1 MEKQYIYAGLA
12 IVLFILV
19 VLVILHHRE
28 GFKEE
33 RYKLIIPPN
42 GTLIS
47 KTQSEY
53 GSDMPN
59 YTVDQATEIYKRGL
73 DVVNAYK
80 KSDYKNWEE
89 SQLGVGFQDLIT
101 AIMFAPHKADELTTG
116 LDTFN
121 NNRVI
126 AAANISSLETMHQ
139 PAMWINNQ
147 NFTDALHA
155 YHNTHNSL
163 LSQ

>member
-12 IVLFILV
+12 IVLFTLV

-33 RYKLIIPPN
+33 RYKLIIPEN
-42 GTLIS
+42 GILIS
-47 KTQSEY
+47 KTQSQY
-53 GSDMPN
+53 GSVMPN

-73 DVVNAYK
+73 AVVDKYN

-139 PAMWINNQ
+139 PAMWINNR

-155 YHNTHNSL
+155 YHNTHDSL